1 MTRAASTAI
10 VLVMLAA
17 VAAGCGGGVSV
28 GAGGSSGGIGI
39 GAGYNPNLYEQ
50 EIEDW
55 HRGRMQRLTAPD
67 GWLSLVGLFPL
78 GDGTHTFGSAADN
91 GLVFPVSAP
100 EHAGTLTVADTVVTL
115 SKAKGVKMTIDRKR
129 IKRDVVLATDASP
142 EGPTRVEMGSIQ
154 FYVIDRPGNLYLRVK
169 DANNPVRQNFTA
181 IERFP
186 VDKRWRFTARLERHD
201 PPRVMKIMNSAG
213 FEETVQSP
221 GTLVFEKDGTEYRLD
236 PVSQE
241 GDELFVVFGD
251 ASSGHDTYGGG
262 RFVYCD
268 MPGADGT
275 TTLDFNRAY
284 NPPCVFTEFATCPLP
299 TQDNVLPFRVE
310 AGEKAWSGHD

>member
-1 MTRAASTAI
+1 
-10 VLVMLAA
+10 LA
-17 VAAGCGGGVSV
+17 
-28 GAGGSSGGIGI
+28 
-39 GAGYNPNLYEQ
+39 
-50 EIEDW
+50 
-55 HRGRMQRLTAPD
+55 
-67 GWLSLVGLFPL
+67 
-78 GDGTHTFGSAADN
+78 DGTHNFGSADDN
-91 GLVFPVSAP
+91 ELLFPEGAP
-100 EHAGTLTVADTVVTL
+100 EHAGTLTVDDTVVTL
-115 SKAKGVKMTIDRKR
+115 AKGKGVKMTIDRKR
-129 IKRDVVLATDASP
+129 IKHDMVLATDASA
-142 EGPTRVEMGSIQ
+142 EGPTKVEMGSIQ

-169 DANNPVRQNFTA
+169 DANSPVRKNFTS

-186 VDKRWRFTARLERHD
+186 VDKRWRFTARLEHHD
-201 PPRVMKIMNSAG
+201 PPRLMKIMNSAG

-221 GTLVFEKDGTEYRLD
+221 GTLVFEKDGMTYRLD

-310 AGEKAWSGHD
+310 AGEKAWGDVH